1 MEYLWRVWHASRER
15 YNPSGHLVPS
25 PFLGLAC
32 APIVE
37 TRFFKLVMSL
47 LNFWPWIPLG
57 TFSILHCWAGL
68 PSQCLFGICKPLI
81 PKLQIKPNWFD
92 RGKSWKW
99 AFETNKI
106 FALDQS
112 LPSFQGET
120 NMFSASLSIASFDK
134 KSGRGYHWTM
144 FPGRLIHCKS
154 SESRICI
161 CNWSENNN
169 LSGFFSHVFL
179 FFWSMLLI
187 YTTRRNIFRKFC
199 MTTSR

>member
-1 MEYLWRVWHASRER
+1 M
-15 YNPSGHLVPS
+15 YNNATIYIETYD
-25 PFLGLAC
+25 FLITKYNA
-32 APIVE
+32 
-37 TRFFKLVMSL
+37 T
-47 LNFWPWIPLG
+47 
-57 TFSILHCWAGL
+57 
-68 PSQCLFGICKPLI
+68 ICNVHVTTN
-81 PKLQIKPNWFD
+81 IKPKWFD

-120 NMFSASLSIASFDK
+120 YMFSASLSIASFDK

-169 LSGFFSHVFL
+169 LSGFFFTCL
-179 FFWSMLLI
+179 FILLKYVTYI
-187 YTTRRNIFRKFC
+187 YYKKEHIQEILYDNVTIILSLSFTCINCDSGGGGWGICTNK
-199 MTTSR
+199 